1 MILVHKPENGVE
13 CRSEVA
19 NKVLLQR
26 HTREREREKE
36 MFIRWYNEWQKERK
50 SKMQKLLL

>member
-26 HTREREREKE
+26 HTRERERETGRKTHGE
-36 MFIRWYNEWQKERK
+36 ELEREVRGHIVIFLN
-50 SKMQKLLL
+50 S